1 MADGSGWNLNNF
13 VRHAFVNREF
23 LHGERFREDH
33 LSGHIFGSFAWNR
46 ISTGAT
52 FIGIILYFIKF
63 NYFILGLLFVS
74 IF

>member
-33 LSGHIFGSFAWNR
+33 LSGHIFGSFAWDR
-46 ISTGAT
+46 ISTGAA
-52 FIGIILYFIKF
+52 FIGILLLLFFFYFI
-63 NYFILGLLFVS
+63 ILS
-74 IF
+74 